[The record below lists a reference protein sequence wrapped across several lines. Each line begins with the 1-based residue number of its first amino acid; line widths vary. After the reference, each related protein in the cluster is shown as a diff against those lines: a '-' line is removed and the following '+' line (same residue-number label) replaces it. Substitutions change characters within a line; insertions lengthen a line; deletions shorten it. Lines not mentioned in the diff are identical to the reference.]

1 MDQEATLITR
11 IQAGDETALK
21 ELFDLSKRH
30 IYAPAWHIL
39 KNREDA
45 EEVLQD
51 TFVKLYQHNG
61 FNPNYGSARSY
72 LYAIARNEAFM
83 RLRAKGSRPQLSDID
98 IHDLNIS
105 LGATTDN
112 QDDKL
117 LVEKALASLEATDA
131 KLLKAS
137 FYWGY
142 THDELAEQTGLPLGT
157 VKSRVRRALL
167 RLRDLLGA
175 YESK

>member
-1 MDQEATLITR
+1 MDQEALLITR
-11 IQAGDETALK
+11 IQAGDETALS
-21 ELFDLSKRH
+21 ELFELSKRQ
-30 IYAPAWHIL
+30 IYALAWHIL

-61 FNPNYGSARSY
+61 FKPHLGSAKSY

-83 RLRAKGSRPQLSDID
+83 RLRAKGSRPQLSQID
-98 IHDLNIS
+98 IYDPQASFASNLENHD
-105 LGATTDN
+105 DR
-112 QDDKL
+112 L

-167 RLRDLLGA
+167 RLRDLLGGL
-175 YESK
+175 